1 MLHLLC
7 ILQAMSYGIIGQ
19 PNGLPDQIGKQL
31 RFNIPESYIQ
41 EDNEDQGLNQLLYD
55 YFEED
60 EKH

>member
-7 ILQAMSYGIIGQ
+7 VLQAMSYGIISQ
-19 PNGLPDQIGKQL
+19 PNGLSDQIGKQL
-31 RFNIPESYIQ
+31 RFNIPESYMQ
-41 EDNEDQGLNQLLYD
+41 DDNEDQGLSQLLFD